1 MLDILH
7 ENYGKIMNHECW
19 LWRPLI
25 ALDSLKV
32 ASDKFSQNEMFWLS
46 VSALFSEGRWKV
58 GLQRP
63 GTLSGIFREIDRGNQ
78 LLTSEIREWFQARF
92 VHNLIV
98 SRAFR
103 SFEFFDKIPVR
114 NLLNV
119 LSPAFRCSRAS
130 FNALTFS
137 LKKKLIFA
145 LLVAPSG
152 ISPRRRNPEE
162 AL

>member
-25 ALDSLKV
+25 ALNSLKV
-32 ASDKFSQNEMFWLS
+32 ASDNFRRMRCFDCRYLLCFPKEDGKW
-46 VSALFSEGRWKV
+46 VW
-58 GLQRP
+58 RP
-63 GTLSGIFREIDRGNQ
+63 GTLPGIFREIDRRNQ
-78 LLTSEIREWFQARF
+78 LVTSEIRQWFQARF

-98 SRAFR
+98 SRAFKN
-103 SFEFFDKIPVR
+103 FEFFDEIPVR

-130 FNALTFS
+130 FNALAFS